1 VNVEFQCG
9 VVGLIVE
16 GSEVGRWVEVLDD
29 QASTGG
35 YLVVT
40 FSDSHR
46 SPPIFD
52 AWVESIVDVQRYF
65 VECGWT
71 IRWVG

>member
-35 YLVVT
+35 YLVLT
-40 FSDSHR
+40 FSDPHR